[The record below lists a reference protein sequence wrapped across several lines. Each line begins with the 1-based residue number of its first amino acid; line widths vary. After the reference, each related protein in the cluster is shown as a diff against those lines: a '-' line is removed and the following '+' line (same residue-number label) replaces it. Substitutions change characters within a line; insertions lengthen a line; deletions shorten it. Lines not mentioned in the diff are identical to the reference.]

1 LAVGPLKARLGQ
13 TVIGVEP
20 GTGDLVGRAPE
31 RLNKFDALF
40 DQAGGRGD
48 ISGRC
53 EVHAVVGEHSVDLV
67 GNGFDQT
74 VEEVASDGA
83 HGLLVQFDEGQLRS
97 PVNSQEHA
105 E

>member
-1 LAVGPLKARLGQ
+1 MAVGPLKARLGQ
-13 TVIGVEP
+13 AVIDVEP
-20 GTGDLVGRAPE
+20 GAGDFVGRAPE
-31 RLNKFDALF
+31 QLTKFDGLR
-40 DQAGGRGD
+40 DQSGGRGD
-48 ISGRC
+48 ISGGG